1 MERYLDLFIGELEEY
16 VKQLNKQLLR
26 LEKDESDQSAI
37 IEIFRIFHTVKGMAQ
52 TMGYES
58 LTRLTHS
65 IEDILGSAKSKGS
78 VDSRFVDFLFA
89 IADHLSRS
97 AEALKKHVDLPAAES
112 MMEAIAQIK
121 AGKKIDYVAGEIKAE
136 SMDAIRIRL
145 DKLDTLFNLTNE
157 LTIVKARLLKLSQDM
172 DDQRLLALSENAS
185 RLMTSL
191 QDEVMRLRML
201 PLSTVFDIF
210 PRWFRDEAKRQKKPV
225 SLEIVGGDIE
235 VDRSITDILKEPLL
249 HLVRNAIDH
258 GIDPDRFEE
267 KRRFHIV
274 LSAERERDR
283 IKISVTDDGK
293 GIDTGEIRRIA
304 LEKGVATEQEMENF
318 TVDDYYRLIMKPG
331 FSTKKEVSTISGRG
345 IGLDVVNNALGKL
358 GGKLTVFSKR
368 NIGSCFTLELP
379 LSLAVVRAMVFSLD
393 GQRYALPLTY
403 ITETFFMEDKQV
415 KTVYHR
421 ELFPL
426 RNDILPLVKLS
437 SYLDCTPS
445 TSRKAV
451 IVVQYEGKR
460 RGFVT
465 DEILDEEEIVVKKLD
480 PLMTAPYYSGCSVYS
495 DGLPILI
502 LDPRGFE

>member
-1 MERYLDLFIGELEEY
+1 
-16 VKQLNKQLLR
+16 
-26 LEKDESDQSAI
+26 
-37 IEIFRIFHTVKGMAQ
+37 
-52 TMGYES
+52 
-58 LTRLTHS
+58 
-65 IEDILGSAKSKGS
+65 
-78 VDSRFVDFLFA
+78 
-89 IADHLSRS
+89 
-97 AEALKKHVDLPAAES
+97 
-112 MMEAIAQIK
+112 
-121 AGKKIDYVAGEIKAE
+121 
-136 SMDAIRIRL
+136 
-145 DKLDTLFNLTNE
+145 
-157 LTIVKARLLKLSQDM
+157 
-172 DDQRLLALSENAS
+172 
-185 RLMTSL
+185 
-191 QDEVMRLRML
+191 ML
-201 PLSTVFDIF
+201 PLLTVFDIF

-318 TVDDYYRLIMKPG
+318 TVDDYHRLIMKPG